1 VKLEIRQRDRRAL
14 MLLALAIVIYIVG
27 DWVLL
32 PAYDRISDAQEVA
45 ADKETQLRRYRRA
58 ELRKGQYEGLLKVAD
73 QRVIAGESVVINAAN
88 LSLASAELQSL
99 VESAANNTNIMLSQR
114 AMGIPRRL
122 NDFYAELTMTLGFEA
137 TPNQLVML
145 LNELRAMPRFVSVRS
160 LQVAPVSPVFE
171 APKGVDLLK
180 TVRVAMIVSV
190 PAPADLVKTAG
201 ATK

>member
-1 VKLEIRQRDRRAL
+1 MKLEIRQRDRRAL